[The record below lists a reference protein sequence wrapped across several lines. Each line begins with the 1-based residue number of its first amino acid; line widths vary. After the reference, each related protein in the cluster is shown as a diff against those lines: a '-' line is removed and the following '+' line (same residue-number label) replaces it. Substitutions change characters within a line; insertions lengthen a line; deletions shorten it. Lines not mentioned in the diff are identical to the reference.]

1 MTHLLK
7 TALFAALA
15 STTFTALAQTPDSH
29 LYKQTAK
36 YVLGGEGGWDY
47 LTYDPDGDRLFI
59 TRGNHVMVV
68 GAADGKTQGD
78 IPATGSHGVAL
89 VPDQNKGFVSNG
101 RAGTVTAFDLKTL
114 TP

>member
-1 MTHLLK
+1 MTPLLK

-29 LYKQTAK
+29 LYKQSAK

-68 GAADGKTQGD
+68 RASDGKTQGD
-78 IPATGSHGVAL
+78 IPAQRSHGVAL
-89 VPDQNKGFVSNG
+89 VPELSRGFISNG
-101 RAGTVTAFDLKTL
+101 GAGTITPVDMKTR
-114 TP
+114 